1 MFKSR
6 KKHRLFLAFIIVI
19 IIILALGLF
28 KAITMSNK
36 PQISLNIPNSYKVAG
51 NLEIKWPYDTQGSVM
66 IDNYGIVSQTNR
78 QQPIPLASLAKIMTA
93 YLILK
98 DHPLHIG
105 QNGPI
110 INITENDVK
119 TYINDKKNQQSV
131 LKVTKNEKLSE
142 KQLLEGLLLP
152 SGNNCAT
159 ILAKWDSGSTK
170 VFVEK
175 MNKTA
180 KQLGMNHTHYADPA
194 GVRLYTVSTANDQLK
209 LAQKVM
215 KIPEFRYIVSK
226 PQVTLPVAGTVYN
239 VNYDLG
245 KDGIIGIK
253 TGSMPQSGGNFVFA
267 SKHDLKWKHVLI
279 IGALLGEYGR
289 KPLMDALKSSI
300 KVINQVKHNMHLS
313 QIFKKEGTIGYA
325 KFVWLKPIPLVIGKS
340 LYTITWP
347 GVGYN
352 IKFKKNHIKL
362 PIKKNEVVGYL
373 DLYNKF
379 LDKKIPV
386 LIENAVK
393 KPTFIER
400 LKSILTI

>member
-1 MFKSR
+1 MFRSH
-6 KKHRLFLAFIIVI
+6 KKHSFILAFIVA
-19 IIILALGLF
+19 IILICALAFF

-36 PQISLNIPNSYKVAG
+36 PQISINIPDSYQVAG
-51 NLEIKWPYDTQGSVM
+51 NLKIKWPYDTQGSVI
-66 IDNYGIVSQTNR
+66 IDNYGIVSQTNH
-78 QQPIPLASLAKIMTA
+78 QQPIPLASVAKIMTA
-93 YLILK
+93 YIILK

-131 LKVTKNEKLSE
+131 LKVAKNEKLSE

-170 VFVEK
+170 AFVEK
-175 MNKTA
+175 MNKIA

-209 LAQKVM
+209 LAKKVM
-215 KIPEFRYIVSK
+215 EIPEFRYIVSK

-245 KDGIIGIK
+245 KDGITGIK

-267 SKHDLKWKHVLI
+267 SKHDLKWKSVLI

-289 KPLMDALKSSI
+289 KPLMDALKSSLAI
-300 KVINQVKHNMHLS
+300 INQVKHNIHLS
-313 QIFKKEGTIGYA
+313 QIFKHGEAIGYI
-325 KFVWLKPIPLVIGKS
+325 KFTWLKPVPLILGKS
-340 LYTITWP
+340 LYTVTWP
-347 GVGYN
+347 GVRYN
-352 IKFKKNHIKL
+352 IKFKENSIKL
-362 PIKKNEVVGYL
+362 PIKKNEVVGYI

-386 LIENAVK
+386 LIANTVK
-393 KPTFIER
+393 KPTLIER